1 MINRELQQTIADA
14 NIDQKQFAVPE
25 HVTNNKLPQTI
36 IEQMNNYIDQ
46 KQFTVPEL
54 WTILSQVLKP
64 EELAVVQNS
73 FETGT
78 THIGDEDAK
87 AHRLLTVTV
96 NILCQREE
104 QLKTALMMF
113 GGEME
118 IPKEGTPPPLQL
130 LPEKW

>member
-1 MINRELQQTIADA
+1 MINRELQQTIIDA
-14 NIDQKQFAVPE
+14 NIDQKKFAVPE
-25 HVTNNKLPQTI
+25 LKKNNKLPQTF
-36 IEQMNNYIDQ
+36 IEAMDNFNKQ

-78 THIGDEDAK
+78 TYISDGEDK
-87 AHRLLTVTV
+87 AFRLLTVTI
-96 NILCQREE
+96 NILLQREK
-104 QLKTALMMF
+104 QLEIALKMF